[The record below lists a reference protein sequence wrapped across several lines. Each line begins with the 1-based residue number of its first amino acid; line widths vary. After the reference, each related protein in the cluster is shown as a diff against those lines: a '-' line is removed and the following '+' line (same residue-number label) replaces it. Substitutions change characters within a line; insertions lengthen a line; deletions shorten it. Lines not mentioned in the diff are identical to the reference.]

1 MFGRRRRE
9 EFPAGAEEVEP
20 VEQVPARESGPWDSG
35 EPYPER
41 ERVDLGGMHLPVDP
55 GFEVQLNL
63 AGEQI
68 VGAVI
73 MVDESALQVHAFAA
87 PKRNGIWD
95 EVRDELAGGVKS
107 AGGTTEEREG
117 PFGVELAAKVPADG
131 VAQPVRYIGVDG
143 PRWFLRAVISG
154 RAALDAEAAATLE
167 SVIRDIVV
175 VRGDEPMAPKE
186 AIGLRLPPEARQA
199 MEQQAAEGHVPDLN
213 PFKRGPEIAEIR

>member
-9 EFPAGAEEVEP
+9 ESPAVAEEVERA
-20 VEQVPARESGPWDSG
+20 EQVQARESGPWDSG
-35 EPYPER
+35 DPYPDR
-41 ERVDLGGMHLPVDP
+41 ERVDLGGMRLPVDP

-63 AGEQI
+63 AGDHI
-68 VGAVI
+68 VGAVV

-95 EVRDELAGGVKS
+95 EVRNELAEGVKG
-107 AGGTTEEREG
+107 AGGTAEEREG

-154 RAALDAEAAATLE
+154 RAALDDGAAAPLE
-167 SVIRDIVV
+167 GVIRDIVV

-186 AIGLRLPPEARQA
+186 AIELRLPPEARHA
-199 MEQQAAEGHVPDLN
+199 MEHQAAGADVPDLN
-213 PFKRGPEIAEIR
+213 PFGRGPEIAEIR